1 MGEDETSVRYFLS
14 SVYESAEYVY
24 NITINCPINKE
35 FIYTVYKQS
44 SSFQKING
52 PY

>member
-24 NITINCPINKE
+24 SIYNKLS
-35 FIYTVYKQS
+35 YK
-44 SSFQKING
+44 
-52 PY
+52 